1 MQKGFEQKREYDF
14 QLHVQ
19 SLRVLRMNGF
29 LSNTFKKGIKPIDLY
44 PLPLDN
50 ESRGEK
56 VEITP
61 EQIKEF
67 QTKFSRAIPKEE
79 KFSREEFLKKI
90 NKK

>member
-29 LSNTFKKGIKPIDLY
+29 LSNTFKKGVKPIDLY
-44 PLPLDN
+44 PLPLDELSSV
-50 ESRGEK
+50 ES
-56 VEITP
+56 VEITQ

-67 QTKFSRAIPKEE
+67 QTKFSRAIPVEE

>member
-1 MQKGFEQKREYDF
+1 MQKGF

-29 LSNTFKKGIKPIDLY
+29 LSNTFKKGVKPIDLY

-50 ESRGEK
+50 ENREK
-56 VEITP
+56 VEITQ

-67 QTKFSRAIPKEE
+67 QTKFSRAIPVEE
-79 KFSREEFLKKI
+79 KFSREEFLEKI

>member
-29 LSNTFKKGIKPIDLY
+29 LSNTFKKGVKPIDLY

-50 ESRGEK
+50 ENREK
-56 VEITP
+56 VEITQ

-67 QTKFSRAIPKEE
+67 QTKFSRAIPVEE
-79 KFSREEFLKKI
+79 KFSREEFLEKI

>member
-29 LSNTFKKGIKPIDLY
+29 LSNTFKKGVKPIDLY

-50 ESRGEK
+50 ENREK
-56 VEITP
+56 VEITQ

-67 QTKFSRAIPKEE
+67 QTKFSRAIPVDE
-79 KFSREEFLKKI
+79 KFSREEFLEKI

>member
-29 LSNTFKKGIKPIDLY
+29 LSNTFKKGVKPIDLY

-50 ESRGEK
+50 ENREK
-56 VEITP
+56 VEITQ

-67 QTKFSRAIPKEE
+67 KTKFNRAIPVEE
-79 KFSREEFLKKI
+79 KFSREEFLEKI

>member
-50 ESRGEK
+50 ENREK
-56 VEITP
+56 VEITQ

-67 QTKFSRAIPKEE
+67 QTKFSRAIPVGE
-79 KFSREEFLKKI
+79 KFSREEFLEKI